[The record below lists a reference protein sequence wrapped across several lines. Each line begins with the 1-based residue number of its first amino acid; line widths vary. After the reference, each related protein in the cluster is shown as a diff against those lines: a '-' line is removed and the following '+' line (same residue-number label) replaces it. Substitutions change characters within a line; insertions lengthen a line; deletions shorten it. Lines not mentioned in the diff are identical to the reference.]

1 MSTCLT
7 QPGKEEEMSNF
18 WIWIDTALIVAIIT
32 LIGAIIQV
40 FGPAYLERRK
50 ARRKESEGSQA

>member
-1 MSTCLT
+1 
-7 QPGKEEEMSNF
+7 MSNF